1 MKFSRF
7 LVLCLVLLVSTV
19 AFAQTTATLVG
30 TATTDKAPLPGV
42 TVTITSPNLQGSRTA
57 VTGDNGGYSFPVLPP
72 GDYKVKFELSGM
84 APVTKT
90 QQVKLSETARVDADL
105 KVSSITEAITVTASV
120 PSVLETPQVASN
132 LTLKEVERLPVA
144 RNQVATALLTPGVN
158 DNTPSAAQF
167 QISGSPGYDN
177 LVLVNG
183 VVVSENVRSQARPL
197 YIEDAIQE
205 TTVMT
210 GAISAEYGRFT
221 GGVVNTVT
229 KSGGNDL
236 SGSLRDS
243 LSSPRWS
250 AQSPAGET
258 RESSVSQVWEGTIGG
273 YVLRDRLWFFTSG
286 RWAKNDQ
293 SRQTTA
299 IPPFNTNPVTAA
311 GPVTSFAMENDQ
323 KRWEGK
329 VTALLGEQQTVDASY
344 FAI

>member
-7 LVLCLVLLVSTV
+7 LVLCLLLLVSTM

-42 TVTITSPNLQGSRTA
+42 TVTITSSNLQGSRTA
-57 VTGDNGGYSFPVLPP
+57 VTGDNGGYSFPALPP

-90 QQVKLSETARVDADL
+90 QQVKLSETARVDDDL
-105 KVSSITEAITVTASV
+105 KVSWITEAITVTASV
-120 PSVLETPQVASN
+120 PTVLETPQVASN
-132 LTLKEVERLPVA
+132 MTLKEVERLPVA
-144 RNQVATALLTPGVN
+144 RNQVATALLPPGVN

-183 VVVSENVRSQARPL
+183 AVVSENVRSQARPL

-221 GGVVNTVT
+221 GGVVNTIT
-229 KSGGNDL
+229 KSGGNQF
-236 SGSLRDS
+236 SGSYRDN
-243 LSSPRWS
+243 LSSAAWS
-250 AQSPAGET
+250 AQTPALEKRPDKT
-258 RESSVSQVWEGTIGG
+258 NSVHEGTLGG
-273 YVLRDRLWFFTSG
+273 YVMRDRLWFFGAG
-286 RWAKNDQ
+286 RMA
-293 SRQTTA
+293 
-299 IPPFNTNPVTAA
+299 
-311 GPVTSFAMENDQ
+311 
-323 KRWEGK
+323 
-329 VTALLGEQQTVDASY
+329 
-344 FAI
+344 